1 MFEKIKKIKSEMAS
15 KIKKWKISNQN
26 RWKDKWE
33 WPVNR
38 PSNQEKIKLREK
50 FNKRKARENSLQY
63 QRKKQKIYIFLICLI
78 WFMFN

>member
-1 MFEKIKKIKSEMAS
+1 MAS
-15 KIKKWKISNQN
+15 KIKRWKISNQN

-38 PSNQEKIKLREK
+38 PSNQEKIKLQEK

-63 QRKKQKIYIFLICLI
+63 QRKKQKTKTIYF
-78 WFMFN
+78 